1 MMIARRGIALLSLS
15 MGFALA
21 GGPLGAQSIPEPP
34 SRRLGKTL
42 FFDARLSADGKV
54 SCATCHSPD
63 TEFADLR
70 AVSVGAFNRTGT
82 RNAPSLLAR
91 QHWDPL
97 FWDGRRDRLES
108 QVLDPFTNPVEH
120 GLKDQAELLGKLRG
134 LEEYRP
140 LFLEAFNTLL
150 EDVHEGQIAAALA
163 EFVSS
168 IPRAATAVERFLRGE
183 EAALSANEQRGL
195 AIFRERAKCATC
207 HIVSDRFAGSSD
219 GRYHSVG
226 IGFDSNVAA
235 AARKGHELVRQRG
248 LDHLVLLDPKIA
260 ALGRFLVTGDPRDI
274 GKFRTPGLRRVSKTA
289 PYMHDGSVRTL
300 EQALDRELYYR
311 SLESGSPLTLT
322 PDERADLLKF
332 LEAL

>member
-1 MMIARRGIALLSLS
+1 MVIARNWIALFLLST
-15 MGFALA
+15 GFALA
-21 GGPLGAQSIPEPP
+21 AGPGDAQSVPESP
-34 SRRLGKTL
+34 SHRLGRAL

-54 SCATCHSPD
+54 SCASCHSPD

-70 AVSVGAFNRTGT
+70 AVSVGAFDRAGT

-91 QHWDPL
+91 QQSDPL

-120 GLKDQAELLGKLRG
+120 ALKDHAELLAKIHG

-140 LFLEAFNTLL
+140 LFNQAFRTSLER
-150 EDVHEGQIAAALA
+150 VQVQQVAAALA

-168 IPRAATAVERFLRGE
+168 IPRAPTAVERFLGGE
-183 EAALSANEQRGL
+183 ESALDANEQRGL
-195 AIFRERAKCATC
+195 VIFRERAKCATC
-207 HIVSDRFAGSSD
+207 HVVSDRSAGSSD
-219 GRYHSVG
+219 GKFHSVG
-226 IGFDSNVAA
+226 IGFDSNLAA
-235 AARKGHELVRQRG
+235 TARRGHELVRHRG
-248 LDHLVLLDPKIA
+248 LDHMVLSDPKIA
-260 ALGRFLVTGDPRDI
+260 ALGRFLVTSNPRDI
-274 GKFRTPGLRRVSKTA
+274 GKFRTPGLRRVSRTA

-300 EQALDRELYYR
+300 EEALDRELYYR

-322 PDERADLLKF
+322 PDERVDLLKF